1 MRLPIPKF
9 KVLLYAPGLPA
20 SGVFASA
27 HFEDSV
33 LVVQGKGDWFA
44 IQGDRVRLKTGGFDG
59 RQWLLSW
66 QTPAGAADAMLQGDD
81 AVEALIN
88 LAPPVIA
95 EEFKRAHLAHTD
107 RGGMFR
113 TGFMLLGLFFLL
125 SIGIFWIYADA
136 VGDWAADQLSDQQK
150 QRLVGQTFDQLSPSL
165 RLLERG
171 EVQDTVAYIG
181 VRVTT
186 GSPQRYVFHVAHSP
200 RVNAVALPDGHIVV
214 FTGLLRATR
223 SAEEL
228 AAILAHLASHI
239 EKRHSLSNVLHLLG
253 WRAVLAAAIGETS
266 DGVWQGLAPEL
277 ENQHYSQAMEREAD
291 AESVVM
297 LRRARISAD
306 GLIPVLERIA
316 AQATPKDVS
325 SDSGFAGSHPLNPG
339 RVEALRQQIVMQS
352 PYRSHPL
359 SIEWDSFRNSVANAP
374 VK

>member
-20 SGVFASA
+20 TGVMASV

-33 LVVQGKGDWFA
+33 LVVQGRGDWFA

-66 QTPAGAADAMLQGDD
+66 QTPAGSADAMLQGED
-81 AVEALIN
+81 AVEALIS
-88 LAPPVIA
+88 LAPPVMA
-95 EEFKRAHLAHTD
+95 EQFKRAHLAQAD

-113 TGFMLLGLFFLL
+113 TGLLLLGLFFLL
-125 SIGIFWIYADA
+125 ATGAFWVYTDEI
-136 VGDWAADQLSDQQK
+136 GDWAADQLSEQKKQQLAGK
-150 QRLVGQTFDQLSPSL
+150 AFDQLSPTL
-165 RLLERG
+165 KLFGHG
-171 EVQDTVAYIG
+171 EVLDTVAYIG

-186 GSPQRYVFHVAHSP
+186 GSRLRYAFHVAHSP
-200 RVNAVALPDGHIVV
+200 RIDAVALPDGHIVV
-214 FTGLLRATR
+214 YSGLLQTTR

-239 EKRHSLSNVLHLLG
+239 EKGHSLSKVMQLLG
-253 WRAVLAAAIGETS
+253 WRAVLAAGMGETS
-266 DGVWQGLAPEL
+266 EGVWQGLAPHL
-277 ENQHYSQAMEREAD
+277 ESLRYSEDMEREAD
-291 AESVVM
+291 SEAVVM

-306 GLIPVLERIA
+306 GLIPVLGRLAGPASSKSESPA
-316 AQATPKDVS
+316 A
-325 SDSGFAGSHPLNPG
+325 GFALSHPFDAG

-352 PYRSHPL
+352 PYRSYPL
-359 SIEWDSFRNSVANAP
+359 NIDWDGFRNAVAQSP